1 MPNRGSMKKGI
12 IVLLITVLAAGMAFA
27 TFEGSA
33 ALSFGYK
40 LDEKVWGF
48 KNSKDV
54 TYEFKFTFDTQS
66 ASVGTEH
73 QTSIWAEL
81 EASGSAAIK
90 GDKEG
95 AAYDISASISKANI
109 HIDDITIGILNAG
122 GEYSYAKAYYKTDGS
137 NFDDAVKLGKEKANG
152 FTVEYAGYKTGFGL
166 EGKADKFK
174 MFGQAQSKE
183 FTFAEGITAQ
193 AAAYGFIDNG
203 LEAEAKEAGASVKG
217 AYKSDAL
224 NADAAVDFVYV
235 GENKLS
241 FEAATNVTYAPVTL
255 SVYYLTNDGKF
266 EKHNLDAKISAVVS
280 LEDVKITPSV
290 DVRNIINDDRNV
302 TGAVK
307 VEAGAITANA
317 SVGYNVSLDKKDAA
331 TIKGLKIAGDV
342 TYKVDMLTAK
352 AGVAVGLEKKAGAD
366 KLSYYGIKPSA
377 SISSTAIVEGAE
389 LSLGYAGANF
399 VAEEATQIGTASKG
413 AITAAVT
420 IEF

>member
-1 MPNRGSMKKGI
+1 MKKGI

-27 TFEGSA
+27 AFEGSA
-33 ALSFGYK
+33 ALSFGYV
-40 LDEKVWGF
+40 LDDKEWGF
-48 KNSKDV
+48 KNSEEV
-54 TYEFKFTFDTQS
+54 TYKFEFTFDTQS

-73 QTSIWAEL
+73 QTNIWAEL

-90 GDKEG
+90 GDKNG

-109 HIDDITIGILNAG
+109 HINDITIGILNAG
-122 GEYSYAKAYYKTDGS
+122 GGYSYAKAYYKTDGS
-137 NFDDAVKLGKEKANG
+137 NFDDAVKLGKKKADG
-152 FTVEYAGYKTGFGL
+152 FTVEYAGYKAGFGL

-183 FTFAEGITAQ
+183 FVFAEGVTAQ
-193 AAAYGFIDNG
+193 AAAYGFFDNG
-203 LEAEAKEAGASVKG
+203 FAVEGKEAGASVKG

-224 NADAAVDFVYV
+224 NANVAVDFVYA
-235 GENKLS
+235 GENNLS
-241 FEAATNVTYAPVTL
+241 LEAAANATYAPVTL
-255 SVYYLTNDGKF
+255 NVYYLTNDGKF

-413 AITAAVT
+413 SITAAVT

>member
-1 MPNRGSMKKGI
+1 MSNRGSMKKGI

-40 LDEKVWGF
+40 LDSKEWGF
-48 KNSKDV
+48 KNPQGVSKY
-54 TYEFKFTFDTQS
+54 TFKFTFDTQS
-66 ASVGTEH
+66 VATGADH
-73 QTSIWAEL
+73 QTNVWAEIAAEG
-81 EASGSAAIK
+81 EAYVDQKKAVVVDA
-90 GDKEG
+90 E
-95 AAYDISASISKANI
+95 ISTANI
-109 HIDDITIGILNAG
+109 HINDITIGILNAG
-122 GEYSYAKAYYKTDGS
+122 GGYSFAKAYYKTDGS
-137 NFDDAVKLGKEKANG
+137 NFDDTVKLGEKKANG
-152 FTVEYAGYKTGFGL
+152 FTVEYAGYKAGCGL

-183 FTFAEGITAQ
+183 FTFAEGVTAQ

-203 LEAEAKEAGASVKG
+203 FEAEAKEAGASVKG
-217 AYKSDAL
+217 AYKSDAF
-224 NADAAVDFVYV
+224 NADAAVDFVYA

-241 FEAATNVTYAPVTL
+241 LEAAANATYAPVTL
-255 SVYYLTNDGKF
+255 NVYYFTKDGKF
-266 EKHNLDAKISAVVS
+266 EKHNLDAKVSAVIA
-280 LEDVKITPSV
+280 LEGVKITPSV
-290 DVRNIINDDRNV
+290 DARNIITDDRNI

-307 VEAGAITANA
+307 VEAGAVTANA
-317 SVGYNVSLDKKDAA
+317 SVGYNVSIDKKDAA

-342 TYKVDMLTAK
+342 TYKVDMFTAK

-399 VAEEATQIGTASKG
+399 VAEEATQIGAASKG
-413 AITAAVT
+413 VITAAAT

>member
-1 MPNRGSMKKGI
+1 MKKGI

-40 LDEKVWGF
+40 LDSREWGLG
-48 KNSKDV
+48 NDYGVSKY
-54 TYEFKFTFDTQS
+54 TFKFTFDTQS
-66 ASVGTEH
+66 VAIGADH
-73 QTSIWAEL
+73 QTNVWAEIAA
-81 EASGSAAIK
+81 EGGAYIGNGSTNE
-90 GDKEG
+90 DKTI
-95 AAYDISASISKANI
+95 YVDTDVTVANI
-109 HIDDITIGILNAG
+109 HINDITIGILNAG
-122 GEYSYAKAYYKTDGS
+122 GGYSYAKAYYKAGS
-137 NFDDAVKLGKEKANG
+137 SLRDEVKLGSQKANG
-152 FTVEYAGYKTGFGL
+152 FTVEYAGYKAGFGL
-166 EGKADKFK
+166 EGKEDKFK

-203 LEAEAKEAGASVKG
+203 LVAEAKEAGASVKG

-224 NADAAVDFVYV
+224 NADVAVDFVYA

-241 FEAATNVTYAPVTL
+241 LEAAANATYAPVTL
-255 SVYYLTNDGKF
+255 NVYYLTNDGKF
-266 EKHNLDAKISAVVS
+266 EKHNLDAKVSAVIV
-280 LEDVKITPSV
+280 LEGLKITPSV
-290 DVRNIINDDRNV
+290 DARDIINDDRNV

-307 VEAGAITANA
+307 VEVGAITANA
-317 SVGYNVSLDKKDAA
+317 SVGYNVSLDKNSTTSAEV
-331 TIKGLKIAGDV
+331 KGLKVAGDV
-342 TYKVDMLTAK
+342 TYKVDMFTAK

-366 KLSYYGIKPSA
+366 NLSYYGIKPSA

-399 VAEEATQIGTASKG
+399 VAEDATQIGTTSKG